1 MKFIKY
7 KQVARITLYG
17 FDDLLKGNN
26 GSVFTEPIN
35 SVVYAANVD
44 ANGDQI
50 GNNAK
55 RMRFKLNGLDN
66 IKLSQNARL
75 CIESIYVPILYDLN
89 QISKTFG
96 LYIIKMSN
104 LSSVNCYDSHGNGQS
119 DPVIFTSPP
128 SLTQQRL
135 YDPVN
140 NVLLSTLNTTSSQ
153 VFYNPNPKILYNF
166 PISSNFLNN
175 RQIELTFIFQFLD
188 QNMYDVTSEPM
199 LFDNFYI
206 SFIVYDLDEEE
217 LLLTSTQ
224 DVDFKKLGETLP
236 RKINNIR

>member
-17 FDDLLKGNN
+17 FDDLLKMDN
-26 GSVFTEPIN
+26 SSIFTEPVN
-35 SVVYAANVD
+35 SIVYATNVD

-66 IKLSQNARL
+66 VKLSQNSRL
-75 CIESIYVPILYDLN
+75 CIESINVPILYDGN
-89 QISKTFG
+89 QNPKTYG

-104 LSSVNCYDSHGNGQS
+104 LSSINCYDSHGKGQC

-128 SLTQQRL
+128 CISQQIV
-135 YDPVN
+135 YDTVN
-140 NVLLSTLNTTSSQ
+140 NTAPCTLNTASSQ

-166 PISSNFLNN
+166 PISSNFFNN
-175 RQIELTFIFQFLD
+175 RQIELTFIFQFMD
-188 QNMYDVTSEPM
+188 QNIYDITLDNVIFE
-199 LFDNFYI
+199 NFYI